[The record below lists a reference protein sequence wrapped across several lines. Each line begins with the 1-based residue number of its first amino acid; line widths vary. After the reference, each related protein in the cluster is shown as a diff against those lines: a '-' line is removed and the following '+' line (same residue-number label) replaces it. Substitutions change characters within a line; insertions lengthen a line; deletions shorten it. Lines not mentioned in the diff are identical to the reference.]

1 MKRVLLTGGAGFI
14 GAHIVEH
21 LHKNTDFEIVVL
33 DRLSYAGSLARLAQ
47 FRADSRVRFVFH
59 DFRGEFSASTLY
71 SLGKIDYI
79 IHNGAETHVDS
90 SLIEPELFVTSNV
103 IGTMNVLEAAR
114 KLNVERFILVST
126 DEVHGPAPLGVDY
139 KEDAEIRPSNPYSAS
154 KASAEA
160 LSYAWWTSFNVPVI
174 RTRTMNIFGERQ
186 NPEKFVPMCIRKIL
200 DGEQIAIHGSAHANV
215 VGSRKWLHARNQA
228 DALLFLLTRGFVG
241 ETYHIAGVEK
251 TNLEMAELIAAAV
264 GKKLD
269 YRLVDFHSSR
279 PGHDLRYSLDDT
291 KLRNMGWAPPVQ
303 FQDSLERMVEWT
315 SRPENAMW
323 LQEKVNPMTY
333 GYKPV
338 EKDGHGY
345 NQKPGILEYD
355 SAMEDRLMYED

>member
-21 LHKNTDFEIVVL
+21 LIKNTDFEIIVL
-33 DRLSYAGSLARLAQ
+33 DRLTYAGNLNRLAS
-47 FRADSRVRFVFH
+47 FRDSERVSFVFH

-90 SLIEPELFVTSNV
+90 SLIEPEIFITSNV

-126 DEVHGPAPLGVDY
+126 DEVHGPAPLGVDFT
-139 KEDAEIRPSNPYSAS
+139 EEAEIRPSNPYSAS

-160 LSYAWWTSFNVPVI
+160 LSFAWWKSFDVPVI

-186 NPEKFVPMCIRKIL
+186 NPEKFVPMCIAKIL
-200 DGEQIAIHGSAHANV
+200 AGEVVTIHGNRQQI
-215 VGSRKWLHARNQA
+215 GSRKWLHARNQA
-228 DALLFLLTRGFVG
+228 DALLFLLGNGEVG
-241 ETYHIAGVEK
+241 DTYHIAGVEK
-251 TNLEMAELIAAAV
+251 SNFEMASLIASAV

-269 YRLVDFHSSR
+269 YKLVDFHSAR

-291 KLRNMGWAPPVQ
+291 KLRSLGWAPPVQ
-303 FQDSLERMVEWT
+303 FRDSIERMVEWT
-315 SRPENAMW
+315 CKPENSMW
-323 LQEKVNPMTY
+323 LQGKENPMTY
-333 GYKPV
+333 GYGKSAV
-338 EKDGHGY
+338 EVGGD
-345 NQKPGILEYD
+345 
-355 SAMEDRLMYED
+355 

>member
-21 LHKNTDFEIVVL
+21 LHKNTDFEIVIL
-33 DRLSYAGSLARLAQ
+33 DRLTYAGNLERLAQ
-47 FRADSRVRFVFH
+47 FRGDPRIQCVFH
-59 DFRGEFSASTLY
+59 DFRGEFSSATLY

-90 SLIEPELFVTSNV
+90 SLVDPALFVHSNV

-126 DEVHGPAPLGVDY
+126 DEVHGPAPAGVDFT
-139 KEDAEIRPSNPYSAS
+139 EEAEIRPSNPYSAS

-160 LSYAWWTSFNVPVI
+160 LSFAWWKSFNVPVV

-186 NPEKFVPMCIRKIL
+186 HPEKFIPMCIRKIL
-200 DGEQIAIHGSAHANV
+200 VGETVTIHGNRQQI
-215 VGSRKWLHARNQA
+215 GSRKWLHARNQA
-228 DALLFLLTRGFVG
+228 DALLFLLTHGEVG

-251 TNLEMAELIAAAV
+251 SNFEMASLIASAV

-269 YRLVDFHSSR
+269 YRLLDFHSAR

-291 KLRNMGWAPPVQ
+291 KLRNLGWEPPVQ
-303 FQDSLERMVEWT
+303 FADSIERMVEWT
-315 SRPENAMW
+315 CRPENAMW
-323 LQEKVNPMTY
+323 IQGNENPMTY
-333 GYKPV
+333 GYGATVIDWIEEV
-338 EKDGHGY
+338 E
-345 NQKPGILEYD
+345 E
-355 SAMEDRLMYED
+355 RL